1 MVPGAAVV
9 CRNTETDMRS
19 SMLTNAEGLFRFATL
34 PVGSYE
40 ITVEKQGFE
49 RLLRSGIVLLT
60 GQTLDL
66 SLTLNTGP
74 VNQTAPPAEIGILN
88 GSARS
93 ASGAINQGRRPI
105 SSARPTTTASPT
117 APRTTAS
124 SGCL

>member
-1 MVPGAAVV
+1 MYRLSLSLLLILTFTGICAAQSTALLTGTVNDPSGAVVPGAAVV

-66 SLTLNTGP
+66 S
-74 VNQTAPPAEIGILN
+74 
-88 GSARS
+88 
-93 ASGAINQGRRPI
+93 
-105 SSARPTTTASPT
+105 SP
-117 APRTTAS
+117 
-124 SGCL
+124 